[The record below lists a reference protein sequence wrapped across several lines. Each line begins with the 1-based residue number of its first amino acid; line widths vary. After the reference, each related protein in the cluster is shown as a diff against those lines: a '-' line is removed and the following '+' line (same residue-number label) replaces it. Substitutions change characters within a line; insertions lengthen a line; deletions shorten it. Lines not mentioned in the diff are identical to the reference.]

1 MCIRRVWLTDSFYSS
16 LTATTTGLLRLTSE
30 GTALFDQLS
39 TDDKNAFLDSMVA
52 KLAELVP
59 IDPSRITTTKRN
71 QPDPNAPAR
80 QILFPVTLKSSD
92 DSSQRTVQQIIGDLD
107 ELIKNKGYTSF
118 SREYPTSYLDET
130 FGFPP
135 AGMQIL
141 RFKNC
146 SFKHYNA
153 W

>member
-1 MCIRRVWLTDSFYSS
+1 MTDSFYPS

-59 IDPSRITTTKRN
+59 IDSSRITTNKCN
-71 QPDPNAPAR
+71 QPDPDAPTR
-80 QILFPVTLKSSD
+80 QILFPVTLMSSGD
-92 DSSQRTVQQIIGDLD
+92 RSQRTVQQIIGDLD

-141 RFKNC
+141 RFKSC
-146 SFKHYNA
+146 FYYSEILC
-153 W
+153 